1 MVQDSHQ
8 RTILVVEDDPTISE
22 ILRILLEDT
31 GCRILAASGGVEAL
45 QLAAEEPP
53 DLITMD
59 LSLPDIDGYEVL
71 RQLNGNAALAG
82 VPIVV
87 VSGRQFEPKIPAR
100 VIAVLMK
107 PFDASELDT
116 VVRNALGQT

>member
-1 MVQDSHQ
+1 VQDLRE

-31 GCRILAASGGVEAL
+31 GCRILEASGGVEAL
-45 QLAAEEPP
+45 RLAAEERP

-59 LSLPDIDGYEVL
+59 LSLPDMDGYDVL
-71 RQLNGNAALAG
+71 RNLQANPELVS

-87 VSGRQFEPKIPAR
+87 VSGRQFEQRVPAR
-100 VIAVLMK
+100 VVAVLLK
-107 PFDASELDT
+107 PFDASELDD
-116 VVRNALGQT
+116 VVRAALLEA

>member
-1 MVQDSHQ
+1 MQDLRE

-31 GCRILAASGGVEAL
+31 GCRILEASGGVEAL
-45 QLAAEEPP
+45 RLAAEERP

-59 LSLPDIDGYEVL
+59 LSLPDMDGYDVL
-71 RQLNGNAALAG
+71 RNLQANPELVS

-87 VSGRQFEPKIPAR
+87 VSGRQFEQRVPAR
-100 VIAVLMK
+100 VVAVLLK
-107 PFDASELDT
+107 PFDASELDD
-116 VVRNALGQT
+116 VVRAALLEA